1 MSLNVEQPQNTVQ
14 NTSNTTSDSSQ
25 ENTTPPSI
33 YHPFST
39 SKVKEEVLEG
49 YNLAQKLYEQG
60 DYQQVIDR
68 LELNVLG
75 TNSTLQLDGYLL
87 AALAAAKLDDMTKS
101 FDYWKEAELLSS
113 ARHPDN
119 QNKLQE
125 SKATILEHF
134 GDWLAVVKT
143 RMALTYNL
151 PLNEGERNQE
161 QLWLAIQ
168 NLTQNE
174 IDELYQEKDPTL
186 HGWLTI
192 SGILRD
198 QTLSIEQQLNTF
210 SQWQN
215 DNSDHP
221 AAILPPKDF
230 QIMSSL
236 GDMAPKKIAIMLPMS
251 GNLER
256 ASQAIL
262 DGFFSSFYNQKE
274 SRPQVFIIDVNNYEN
289 IKDAL
294 AAANE
299 KLPDI
304 IIGPLQKNNVAQ
316 ISRLELSTPV
326 IALNQLDLNLHAKNL
341 YHFSLNPEDE
351 IHELIAF
358 AKQEGAQN
366 AAILSTQDTW
376 AQKQS
381 DEFREAATKENVNI
395 TSNQTYANTPRGR
408 QDAIQKLLLVNES
421 YARKRL
427 IEQWSGVQVE
437 SIARSREDLDYI
449 YYAGKL
455 TDAKQIRPLLD
466 FHFADGIPMLATST
480 LNDSA
485 PEKSTNPNDIE
496 RILFTELPALTPNNK
511 ALSGLFQSQGSN
523 ILRRLQALGA
533 DSYLL
538 ANKYQL
544 FTLLPSTKIAANTG
558 IITIDKDGIFHKRP
572 EIMTYRK
579 GNLVYANSAQFFK
592 QEEATQ
598 E

>member
-1 MSLNVEQPQNTVQ
+1 MEQPQNTVQ

-39 SKVKEEVLEG
+39 STVKEEVLLG

-68 LELNVLG
+68 LELNVLS

-87 AALAAAKLDDMTKS
+87 AALAAAKLDDMTQS

-125 SKATILEHF
+125 NKATILEHF

-161 QLWLAIQ
+161 QLWLAVQ

-174 IDELYQEKDPTL
+174 IDELYQQKDPTL

-256 ASQAIL
+256 ASQAII

-304 IIGPLQKNNVAQ
+304 IIG
-316 ISRLELSTPV
+316 
-326 IALNQLDLNLHAKNL
+326 
-341 YHFSLNPEDE
+341 YF
-351 IHELIAF
+351 
-358 AKQEGAQN
+358 
-366 AAILSTQDTW
+366 
-376 AQKQS
+376 
-381 DEFREAATKENVNI
+381 TK
-395 TSNQTYANTPRGR
+395 
-408 QDAIQKLLLVNES
+408 K
-421 YARKRL
+421 
-427 IEQWSGVQVE
+427 
-437 SIARSREDLDYI
+437 
-449 YYAGKL
+449 
-455 TDAKQIRPLLD
+455 
-466 FHFADGIPMLATST
+466 
-480 LNDSA
+480 
-485 PEKSTNPNDIE
+485 
-496 RILFTELPALTPNNK
+496 
-511 ALSGLFQSQGSN
+511 
-523 ILRRLQALGA
+523 
-533 DSYLL
+533 
-538 ANKYQL
+538 
-544 FTLLPSTKIAANTG
+544 
-558 IITIDKDGIFHKRP
+558 
-572 EIMTYRK
+572 
-579 GNLVYANSAQFFK
+579 
-592 QEEATQ
+592 
-598 E
+598 

>member
-1 MSLNVEQPQNTVQ
+1 MKN
-14 NTSNTTSDSSQ
+14 
-25 ENTTPPSI
+25 
-33 YHPFST
+33 
-39 SKVKEEVLEG
+39 
-49 YNLAQKLYEQG
+49 
-60 DYQQVIDR
+60 YQ
-68 LELNVLG
+68 
-75 TNSTLQLDGYLL
+75 TLLL
-87 AALAAAKLDDMTKS
+87 AT
-101 FDYWKEAELLSS
+101 
-113 ARHPDN
+113 
-119 QNKLQE
+119 
-125 SKATILEHF
+125 
-134 GDWLAVVKT
+134 
-143 RMALTYNL
+143 
-151 PLNEGERNQE
+151 
-161 QLWLAIQ
+161 
-168 NLTQNE
+168 
-174 IDELYQEKDPTL
+174 
-186 HGWLTI
+186 
-192 SGILRD
+192 
-198 QTLSIEQQLNTF
+198 
-210 SQWQN
+210 
-215 DNSDHP
+215 
-221 AAILPPKDF
+221 
-230 QIMSSL
+230 
-236 GDMAPKKIAIMLPMS
+236 
-251 GNLER
+251 
-256 ASQAIL
+256 
-262 DGFFSSFYNQKE
+262 
-274 SRPQVFIIDVNNYEN
+274 
-289 IKDAL
+289 
-294 AAANE
+294 
-299 KLPDI
+299 
-304 IIGPLQKNNVAQ
+304 LQKNNVAQ

-326 IALNQLDLNLHAKNL
+326 IALNQLDLNLHANNL

-421 YARKRL
+421 YARKKL

-437 SIARSREDLDYI
+437 SIARSREDLDYV

-466 FHFADGIPMLATST
+466 FHFAEKIPMLATST

-496 RILFTELPALTPNNK
+496 RILFTELSALTPNNK
-511 ALSGLFQSQGSN
+511 ALSGLFQSQSSN

-592 QEEATQ
+592 QEETTQ